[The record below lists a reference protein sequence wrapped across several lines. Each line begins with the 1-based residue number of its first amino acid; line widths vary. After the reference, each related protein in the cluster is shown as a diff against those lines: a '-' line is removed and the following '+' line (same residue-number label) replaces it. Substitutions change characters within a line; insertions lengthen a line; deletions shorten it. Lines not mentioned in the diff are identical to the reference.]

1 MSDAV
6 LTEAREAWTRLRNR
20 ERASWSDW
28 LAVGRAIAI
37 GRIEALRAA
46 KTNKAVGSTY
56 NKAMRSWLHENGLAG
71 VTAQER
77 HAVLNILEHLPAIE
91 A

>member
-1 MSDAV
+1 
-6 LTEAREAWTRLRNR
+6 
-20 ERASWSDW
+20 
-28 LAVGRAIAI
+28 
-37 GRIEALRAA
+37 
-46 KTNKAVGSTY
+46 
-56 NKAMRSWLHENGLAG
+56 MRSWLHENGLAG